1 MSEEQFVRLET
12 STNHPEIPV
21 GVGVIRLDRPK
32 VNALNRAMQAQLVQT
47 CREADQDRQLRVVV
61 VYGGLRA
68 FAAGADIK
76 EFATRTQGDMI
87 REGDMISKTISAV
100 AAIRKP
106 VIAAVERL
114 ALGGGFEIAIAA
126 DFRVSSDSARWGL
139 PEVLLGLMPAAG
151 GTQRLPRIVGA
162 AQAKM
167 LMFTGEPITGT
178 AAAEIG
184 LVDRVCGEGQALTT
198 AFSLANQLVE
208 RAPLALTA
216 IKSAVDSSFDT
227 ALDVGLRAESFLS
240 QSLYATQDAR
250 TGIESFVENGPGKAS
265 FVGE

>member
-1 MSEEQFVRLET
+1 VPGDQFVHLEASAT
-12 STNHPEIPV
+12 HPQIPA

-32 VNALNRAMQAQLVQT
+32 VNALNLQMQAQLVQA
-47 CREADQDRQLRVVV
+47 CRDADQDNRIRVVI
-61 VYGGLRA
+61 VYGGPHA

-76 EFATRTQGDMI
+76 EFAKRTQGDMI
-87 REGDMISKTISAV
+87 REGDAVSKTISAV

-139 PEVLLGLMPAAG
+139 PEVLLGLIPAAG

-162 AQAKM
+162 ARAKM

-178 AAAEIG
+178 AAAQIG
-184 LVDRVCGEGQALTT
+184 LVDRLCGEGEVLST
-198 AFSLANQLVE
+198 AYSLARQLVD
-208 RAPLALTA
+208 RAPLALMA
-216 IKSAVDSSFDT
+216 MKAAVESSFDT
-227 ALDVGLRAESFLS
+227 ALDVGLRTESFLS
-240 QSLYATQDAR
+240 QSIYSTHDAR
-250 TGIESFVENGPGKAS
+250 AGIESFIQNGPGEAR